1 MVKNSGQKSRAKQYA
16 AEQGITYQQARETLD
31 SDHKRDE
38 ITALLD
44 ECGDLSGP
52 LSRIPLGPD
61 ASGRM
66 QWTPFPGP
74 VTEIAGGPGSGKT
87 TAVNRIIAYLA
98 TVDPREQSIVLFAGD
113 REISQAR
120 KRWADW
126 PQVIVFGPVPRNGRD
141 RVWTV
146 NRQPD
151 RTQVVV
157 PTPKGVP
164 DEMEHVH
171 GDAFKE
177 HPIMTLEGAQTII
190 YDDWLTASD
199 GSLPLA
205 PSGEETPTAD
215 SKMSIAGLGRS
226 SWHKQIKPTGLPS
239 PVVAAFRPGHTSL
252 TDERAD
258 IENAV
263 ATDGTFV
270 PEDLFAPRWMYDS
283 ETEAIAETSVFALDD
298 QAQEWAETR
307 KLRASMTGDA
317 AFEARAAINATIVQ
331 NARAEYDL
339 VGRERGRSAS
349 QHDDPPWPITHPQ
362 GPKA

>member
-1 MVKNSGQKSRAKQYA
+1 MVKNSGQKNRTKHYA
-16 AEQGITYQQARETLD
+16 AEHGTTYQQARETLE
-31 SDHKRDE
+31 SAHIRDE
-38 ITALLD
+38 LNALLA
-44 ECGDLSGP
+44 ECEDLSGP
-52 LSRIPLGPD
+52 LTRIPLGPD

-87 TAVNRIIAYLA
+87 TVVNRIIAYLA

-126 PQVIVFGPVPRNGRD
+126 PQVIVFGPDSRNGRD

-146 NRQPD
+146 TRQSD
-151 RTQVVV
+151 KTEVIV
-157 PTPKGVP
+157 PTPQGVP
-164 DEMEHVH
+164 DEMNHVR

-205 PSGEETPTAD
+205 PSGDETPTAD
-215 SKMSIAGLGRS
+215 WKMSTAGIGRS
-226 SWHKQIKPTGLPS
+226 SWMNWIKRPGLPS

-252 TDERAD
+252 TDESAN
-258 IENAV
+258 IENTV
-263 ATDGTFV
+263 TTDGTFV

-283 ETEAIAETSVFALDD
+283 EVEAIAETPVFALDD
-298 QAQEWAETR
+298 QAQEWAEAR
-307 KLRASMTGDA
+307 KRRASMTGDA
-317 AFEARAAINATIVQ
+317 AFEARAAINATIAQ
-331 NARAEYDL
+331 NARTEYNL
-339 VGRERGRSAS
+339 IAS
-349 QHDDPPWPITHPQ
+349 PGKQVTS
-362 GPKA
+362 